1 MRVLLTGATGFVG
14 SALLPQLLR
23 AGHDVRAFARTPS
36 RVAEGVQVVQGDMVT
51 GAGLPAAL
59 DGVDVAYYL
68 VHSMESPTATG
79 ARAGGAMAGS
89 AGFEDRDRRAAE
101 AFAAAARAAGT
112 PRVVYLGGL
121 VPQDE
126 AASRHLASR
135 LEVERILLDAA
146 PTAVAFRA
154 SIVVGAGSRS
164 FRFLV
169 RLVERLPMLPL
180 PPWRTFRTQPIDVRD
195 VLAYLV
201 AAASSPAL
209 DGAAS
214 LDVAGPDVLTYG
226 EIVERIRDH
235 LLVGRSTLR
244 LPINATAIASRVAA
258 AVASEDPALI
268 GPLMGGL
275 TTDLLPRDRT
285 VTQLLPV
292 RLHTFDAAVERAM
305 REWERTE
312 ELRAR

>member
-23 AGHDVRAFARTPS
+23 AGLDVRAFARTPG
-36 RVAEGVQVVQGDMVT
+36 RVAEGIEVVQGDMVT
-51 GAGLPAAL
+51 GAGLSAAL

-68 VHSMESPTATG
+68 VHSMESPTG
-79 ARAGGAMAGS
+79 ASAGGAASGGPT
-89 AGFEDRDRRAAE
+89 GFEDRDRRAAE
-101 AFAAAARAAGT
+101 AFAAAARAADT

-169 RLVERLPMLPL
+169 RLVERMPMLPL

-209 DGAAS
+209 VGPAS

-235 LLVGRSTLR
+235 LLVRRSTVR
-244 LPINATAIASRVAA
+244 LPINATAVASRVAA
-258 AVASEDPALI
+258 AVAGEDPALI

-275 TTDLLPRDRT
+275 TTDLLPRDDA
-285 VTQLLPV
+285 VTRLLPV

-305 REWERTE
+305 REWERSE